1 MSRILKTG
9 DGWRL
14 GWDAAAPEF
23 KGLIGGEDW
32 AIELTEEEWNDFRRL
47 SDQLHEALQQIA
59 QELMDEERISC
70 ELESDRIWLEAEGF
84 PTAYSLRLIVQTG
97 RRAEGYWENALELR
111 QALSTLPLGTAELS
125 EGF

>member
-23 KGLIGGEDW
+23 KALVGGEHW
-32 AIELTEEEWNDFRRL
+32 AIELTQEEWNDFCQL
-47 SDQLHEALQQIA
+47 SEQLHEALQQIA

-97 RRAEGYWENALELR
+97 RRAEGYWQNALELR
-111 QALSTLPLGTAELS
+111 EAMSTI

>member
-1 MSRILKTG
+1 MSRILKSG
-9 DGWRL
+9 NGWRL
-14 GWDAAAPEF
+14 GWDATASEF
-23 KGLIGGEDW
+23 KGLVGGEDW

-47 SDQLHEALQQIA
+47 SDQLHETLEQIA
-59 QELMDEERISC
+59 QELMEEERIAC

-84 PTAYSLRLIVQTG
+84 PNAYSLRLIVQTG

-111 QALSTLPLGTAELS
+111 QALSTI

>member
-1 MSRILKTG
+1 MSRILKSG
-9 DGWRL
+9 NGWRL
-14 GWDAAAPEF
+14 GWDASAHEF
-23 KGLIGGEDW
+23 KGLVGGENW

-47 SDQLHEALQQIA
+47 GDQLHEILQQIA
-59 QELMDEERISC
+59 QELMEEERISC

-84 PTAYSLRLIVQTG
+84 PHAYSLRLIVQTG

-111 QALSTLPLGTAELS
+111 QALSTI